1 MAGVF
6 YVMQGALAATLAFF
20 MLAGFQQQQ
29 QSIPD
34 APAPRP
40 AGSPDLSNL
49 KNQVTPGSG
58 TTPDAVQQNTPPPA
72 PSNGAP
78 QSSSSDTQS
87 APQRDTTPQ
96 QEAPEIPKPGQNQA
110 YIIRTGVNFILVPVT
125 VRDSKHNLVSGL
137 TWRQF
142 KVYEDG
148 QRQRI
153 AYFTVDPYPLSVAF
167 VIDQSLP
174 ADVMAKVNQSLAA
187 VTGAFTPAD
196 SVAVFAYNGSTNMV
210 TDFTGAQGARLPAA
224 LQSARSSGRDMGVP
238 SPGGP
243 LDNGMTVNGRLV
255 DPNLAPQRG
264 NAGFIVVPRET
275 HRLNDAI
282 LRAAQSL
289 AQQPKGR
296 RRILYIISDGKELG
310 SKASYKEVVHYLLT
324 NDISVYGTLVGDSA
338 LWGVGYLDKMH
349 IPLLPTMRDNILPKY
364 ALATGGALESQAS
377 ENGIQR
383 SFARITESV
392 RAQYTLGYY
401 THAGAMS
408 DKFHKITVNVEAP
421 NLDVTAKDGYYP
433 SASMQQ

>member
-1 MAGVF
+1 
-6 YVMQGALAATLAFF
+6 
-20 MLAGFQQQQ
+20 
-29 QSIPD
+29 
-34 APAPRP
+34 
-40 AGSPDLSNL
+40 
-49 KNQVTPGSG
+49 
-58 TTPDAVQQNTPPPA
+58 
-72 PSNGAP
+72 
-78 QSSSSDTQS
+78 
-87 APQRDTTPQ
+87 
-96 QEAPEIPKPGQNQA
+96 
-110 YIIRTGVNFILVPVT
+110 
-125 VRDSKHNLVSGL
+125 
-137 TWRQF
+137 
-142 KVYEDG
+142 
-148 QRQRI
+148 
-153 AYFTVDPYPLSVAF
+153 
-167 VIDQSLP
+167 
-174 ADVMAKVNQSLAA
+174 
-187 VTGAFTPAD
+187 
-196 SVAVFAYNGSTNMV
+196 
-210 TDFTGAQGARLPAA
+210 
-224 LQSARSSGRDMGVP
+224 MGVP

-310 SKASYKEVVHYLLT
+310 SKASYKEVVRYLLT
-324 NDISVYGTLVGDSA
+324 NNISVYGTLVGDSA

-383 SFARITESV
+383 SFAKITESV

-408 DKFHKITVNVEAP
+408 DKFHKITVDVEVP